1 MSTSL
6 DLFEYVSERSRASS
20 CFWSSVSSSRA
31 DIIFNIADS
40 KRVFKG
46 DDARFIVRRVWSVS
60 RRVKPRSTREGR
72 RRDSVGER
80 GRRVSYKERG
90 SFFIFGF
97 LEGEGREEEREV
109 VVVVVVVEV
118 EVEVEV
124 VVEVV
129 GEGFPSSECLGKL
142 RARERSRL
150 VVLVLLKVSHYAF
163 RILNPHAPKR
173 PCVIA
178 SRYTDVHGGLS
189 PSPHIDGLPT

>member
-1 MSTSL
+1 L
-6 DLFEYVSERSRASS
+6 ECFETGETEIDEGGEEEG
-20 CFWSSVSSSRA
+20 FGWGEG
-31 DIIFNIADS
+31 
-40 KRVFKG
+40 KG
-46 DDARFIVRRVWSVS
+46 GIVEGGGRFFFFCVLWGGGGV
-60 RRVKPRSTREGR
+60 

-80 GRRVSYKERG
+80 GRMVSYKERG

-150 VVLVLLKVSHYAF
+150 VVLVLLKVSHSC
-163 RILNPHAPKR
+163 LQDPK
-173 PCVIA
+173 
-178 SRYTDVHGGLS
+178 S
-189 PSPHIDGLPT
+189 PRS